1 MNPTEYYHKVVD
13 CQHACPA
20 HTAVPAYIRL
30 IAEGKFQEAYT
41 LNRDSNL
48 FPGILGRVCDRPCEP
63 ACRRG
68 RVDEKPVAICA
79 LKRAAADYKGDMPA
93 PAPVAKTPGKR
104 VALIGAGPTSLAVA
118 HDLTQYGYSIELFE
132 REAKPGGAMRV
143 QVPAFRLPESV
154 LEEEIDFVLQQ
165 GVTCHFE
172 TPIEK
177 LSELQA
183 QGFDAIFVGTGAPLA
198 KDLSLPGRAEAS
210 AHIHVGLEFLANVY
224 FEHQTDVAKRV
235 VVIGGGNTA
244 MDCSRTALRLG
255 AETVS
260 VIAPETYAQM
270 LASPWEKEEAK
281 EELVAFHN
289 GLLPVAFLVE
299 GTQLKGVR
307 FQPLETCYDANG
319 KWGPVFA
326 KTPLVDIPCDTVI
339 LAIGQR
345 TAFPFVDAASGV
357 EFSTTQ
363 PDFLQVDPVS
373 LQTTNPSIFV
383 GGDALGPRNIIYGV
397 ASGHQAALAIHL
409 YLHGE
414 DPTAP
419 PMDTHTVTS
428 QRVTLNQWSYT
439 NRYTP
444 RVRTP
449 VPMLHG
455 PARVQQLRREV
466 EQGYTPEEAK
476 KEAVRCLNCD
486 VQTVFHADLCIECDA
501 CIDICPTQCL
511 ILTLDAPEET
521 VRTKFPF
528 PALNLTQSIFTEAV
542 PQTGRLMAKDEDVCV
557 HCGLCAERCPTS
569 AWDMQLFELIPGR
582 VQKGGSS
589 GCRK

>member
-1 MNPTEYYHKVVD
+1 MNTDSYHKVVD

-30 IAEGKFQEAYT
+30 VAEGKFQEAYL
-41 LNRDSNL
+41 LNRESNL

-79 LKRAAADYKGDMPA
+79 IKRATADYKGDMPA
-93 PAPVAKTPGKR
+93 VVAVAKTQGKR

-118 HDLTQYGYSIELFE
+118 HDLAQYGYTLEIFE
-132 REAKPGGAMRV
+132 QEARAGGAMRV
-143 QVPAFRLPESV
+143 QVPAFRLPERV
-154 LEEEIDFVLQQ
+154 LNEEIDFVLQQ
-165 GVTCHFE
+165 GVICHFS
-172 TPIEK
+172 TPVK
-177 LSELQA
+177 NLHDLQS
-183 QGFDAIFVGTGAPLA
+183 QGFDAIFLGTGAPLA
-198 KDLSLPGRAEAS
+198 KDLLLPGRQEAA
-210 AHIHVGLEFLANVY
+210 AHIHVGLGFLASVH
-224 FEHQTDVAKRV
+224 FEHRSDVPKRV

-255 AETVS
+255 AEIVS
-260 VIAPETYAQM
+260 VIAPETYGQM

-281 EELVAFHN
+281 EEQVIFRN
-289 GLLPVAFLVE
+289 GLLPIAFLVE
-299 GTQLKGVR
+299 GSVLVGVQ
-307 FQPLETCYDANG
+307 FQPLETCYDAEG

-326 KTPLVDIPCDTVI
+326 ATPPITIPCDAVI

-357 EFSTTQ
+357 QFSSAH

-373 LQTTNPSIFV
+373 LQTTNPAVFV

-409 YLHGE
+409 YLSGE
-414 DPTAP
+414 DPKSLP
-419 PMDTHTVTS
+419 KDTHSLTS
-428 QRVTLNQWSYT
+428 QRITLNQWSYT

-455 PARVQQLRREV
+455 AERVQQLRREV
-466 EQGYTPEEAK
+466 ETGYTPEEAK
-476 KEAVRCLNCD
+476 KEAARCLNCD
-486 VQTVFHADLCIECDA
+486 VQTVFRADLCIECDA
-501 CIDICPTQCL
+501 CIDICPSQCL
-511 ILTLDAPEET
+511 ILTPDAPEAT
-521 VRTKFPF
+521 VRMQFPF
-528 PALNLTQSIFTEAV
+528 PAQNMTQDVFSEVV

-557 HCGLCAERCPTS
+557 HCGLCAERCPTG
-569 AWDMQLFELIPGR
+569 AWDMQLFELHLGGK
-582 VQKGGSS
+582 KGGSH